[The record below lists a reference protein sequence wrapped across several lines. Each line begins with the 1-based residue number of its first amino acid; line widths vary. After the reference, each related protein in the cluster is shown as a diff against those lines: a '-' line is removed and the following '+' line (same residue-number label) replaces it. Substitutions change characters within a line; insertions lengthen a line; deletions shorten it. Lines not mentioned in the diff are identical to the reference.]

1 MGRYLI
7 AGAAGYV
14 GSRLAKFL
22 LSQGH
27 YVRGLVRDPDREI
40 VQRLAGLGMAVWQGD
55 VTQPESLVGVT
66 NGIERVFNLTAR
78 SVLENGSV
86 RRVFVEGNRNLIA
99 ACSRARTVHSYVFTG
114 NVAPYGSRGDE
125 WLTEDLPVAP
135 CYPLGDV
142 MVEAEQAIMELVR
155 QHHFP
160 AMLLRVGAV
169 YGPERDFVD
178 AVQSGTATLIGDGR
192 NFISRIHIDDLID
205 ALDLLASSGQLGAVY
220 NVSDDEPTRAAEF
233 YGEVRRRLGM
243 VPPRVFPKDAAL
255 FAGLDPTVVGVASSS
270 ARLSNRRLKE
280 ELGLTLRY
288 PSFRDWLDQRLSEKM
303 AGQALVERELVV
315 AG

>member
-14 GSRLAKFL
+14 GSRLAEFL

-27 YVRGLVRDPDREI
+27 YVRGLVRDPDHEV
-40 VQRLAGLGMAVWQGD
+40 VQRLAGLGMAVWQAD

-99 ACSRARTVHSYVFTG
+99 ACSRARIRSYIFTG
-114 NVAPYGSRGDE
+114 NVSPYGDRGDA
-125 WLTEDLPVAP
+125 WLTEDAPVAP
-135 CYPLGDV
+135 CYPLGHV
-142 MVEAEQAIMELVR
+142 MVEAEQEIMTLVR

-160 AMLLRVGAV
+160 AMLLRVGAI
-169 YGPERDFVD
+169 YGPGRDFID
-178 AVQSGTATLIGDGR
+178 AIQSGTATLIGDGR
-192 NFISRIHIDDLID
+192 NFISRIHIDDLIY
-205 ALDLLASSGQLGAVY
+205 ALDLLACAGQPGAVY
-220 NVSDDEPTRAAEF
+220 NVSDDEPARAADF
-233 YGEVRRRLGM
+233 YSEIRQRLGM
-243 VPPRVFPKDAAL
+243 VPPRTFPREAAL
-255 FAGLDPTVVGVASSS
+255 FAGLDPTVVGMASSS

-280 ELGLTLRY
+280 ELGLTLHY
-288 PSFRDWLDQRLSEKM
+288 PSFRDWLDQRVP
-303 AGQALVERELVV
+303 AERELAV